1 MFEDKDSEPRRGKT
15 SQWARRDPSPSRN
28 RATLQQ
34 SQRDPEAERQK
45 KRDEVWQICAGL
57 AGEPRILDR
66 MVIELERAL
75 GSLANSARRG

>member
-1 MFEDKDSEPRRGKT
+1 MMWFPNYASDGDCSG
-15 SQWARRDPSPSRN
+15 APSPSRN

-45 KRDEVWQICAGL
+45 KRDEVWRICAGL